1 MDQVWT
7 LSWLK
12 TKLSKQVSNLSE
24 SEKLTDTRIKVLRR
38 NISRFISAV
47 DQLVARINKLEL
59 RVTGLEGGK
68 SVPAKAA
75 PAPAKAKAPAKVE
88 DDDDVDLFGSDDD
101 EDANAARDQRLKE
114 YAEKK
119 AKKPGPIAKSSIVL
133 DIKPWDDET
142 DMAAMEKQ
150 VRSLEMDGLVWGA
163 SKLVPIAYGVKKLQI
178 VCVIEDDKVGVDDL
192 SEKITEF
199 EDYVQSVDVAAFN
212 KI

>member
-1 MDQVWT
+1 MDAI
-7 LSWLK
+7 LAENKALK
-12 TKLSKQVSNLSE
+12 AT
-24 SEKLTDTRIKVLRR
+24 
-38 NISRFISAV
+38 V
-47 DQLVARINKLEL
+47 DQLVARISKLEV
-59 RVTGLEGGK
+59 RVSGLEGAGK
-68 SVPAKAA
+68 SAATASPAVPAKAKT
-75 PAPAKAKAPAKVE
+75 PAKADN
-88 DDDDVDLFGSDDD
+88 DDDDVDLFGSDED
-101 EDANAARDQRLKE
+101 EDANAARDQRLKD

-142 DMAAMEKQ
+142 DMVAMEKQ
-150 VRSLEMDGLVWGA
+150 VRSLQMDGLVWGA

-178 VCVIEDDKVGVDDL
+178 VVVIEDDKVGVDDL